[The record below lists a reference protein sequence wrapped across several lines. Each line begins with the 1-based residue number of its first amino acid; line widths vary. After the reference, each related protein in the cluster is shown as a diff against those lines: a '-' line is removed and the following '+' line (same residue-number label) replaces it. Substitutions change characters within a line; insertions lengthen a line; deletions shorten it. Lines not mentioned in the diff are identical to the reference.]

1 MSETIEWVVIIGVI
15 VGNALMVG
23 FLVWLLIKDEIRED
37 GEEMNEK
44 MDEKMDDLI
53 SRSALIEAMT
63 EVYKKHYAGTG
74 KSEDFTIA
82 MEMVRKQPTAYDVE
96 KVVADIQAF
105 AECNEDCKKNFYYGQ
120 GCSACLWNK
129 IMGIVRKGGVK

>member
-1 MSETIEWVVIIGVI
+1 MRKIMS
-15 VGNALMVG
+15 
-23 FLVWLLIKDEIRED
+23 
-37 GEEMNEK
+37 
-44 MDEKMDDLI
+44 DLI

-96 KVVADIQAF
+96 KVVAELEEHLLVVEIEDEHIIPESDVDEYFELDVVAMSDAIDIV
-105 AECNEDCKKNFYYGQ
+105 K
-120 GCSACLWNK
+120 
-129 IMGIVRKGGVK
+129 RGGVE